1 MAKDRTI
8 YLIGPMGSGK
18 TVVGKS
24 LARRLKRSFFD
35 TDQWIERKT
44 GQSIEDVFAKKG
56 EPRFRSLERA
66 AVKVAAKRP
75 GAVVALGGGAP
86 CQPEVR
92 RVLATGITVRLT
104 AKQRELWRRVSNQ
117 RHRRPLLKEG
127 TPAQGQAR
135 LAELIRKREPSYP
148 KGDVRVSTSG
158 ASPEAA
164 AGRIAAALKR
174 RGLS

>member
-1 MAKDRTI
+1 
-8 YLIGPMGSGK
+8 MGSGK
-18 TVVGKS
+18 TVVGKA
-24 LARRLKRSFFD
+24 LAKRLKRSFFD
-35 TDQWIERKT
+35 TDQWIERKA
-44 GQSIEDVFAKKG
+44 GQSIEDIFARKG
-56 EPRFRSLERA
+56 EARFRGLERA
-66 AVKVAAKRP
+66 AVKTAARRT

-104 AKQRELWRRVSNQ
+104 AKQQELWRRVSEH
-117 RHRRPLLKEG
+117 RRRRPLLKEG
-127 TPAQGQAR
+127 TAAAGRER
-135 LAELIRKREPSYP
+135 LAELIRKREPVYP

-158 ASPEAA
+158 LAPEAA